1 MKAGDVYNTNSS
13 GKLVVLKY
21 LNSDRVEIKFLNTG
35 WKTVA
40 RKQNIELGSVK
51 DKYKPDVFGVG
62 VVGCKYATK
71 VNGKHLPEYIL
82 WRNMITRCFDTESL
96 SKRPTYDGC
105 TLSENF
111 KSYEYF
117 YEWCQSKIGFKEQG
131 FALDKDLL
139 VKGNKVYSEDT
150 CVFIPTEINT
160 VLNKKA
166 ASRGKLPI
174 GVSYHKAT
182 GKFRAYVSQGR
193 GLPIKHLGLFETE
206 IEAFQSYKVAK
217 EDYLK
222 ELADKWK
229 DQVDPRVYQALNNY
243 QVEITD

>member
-1 MKAGDVYNTNSS
+1 MKAGDVYTTNSS

-51 DKYKPDVFGVG
+51 DKYKPDVFGIG
-62 VVGCKYATK
+62 VVGSKYPTK
-71 VNGKHLPEYIL
+71 TNGKHLPEYIL

-96 SKRPTYDGC
+96 SKRPTYEGC

-117 YEWCQSKIGFKEQG
+117 YEWCQSKIGFKEHG

-229 DQVDPRVYQALNNY
+229 DQIDSRVYQALKNY
-243 QVEITD
+243 TVEITD